1 MRVGGSRSP
10 GLASCLS
17 ASNVHSHTV
26 GFCVL
31 LSCPGR
37 RPSLNVGTQRLPPGR
52 SGEVQV

>member
-1 MRVGGSRSP
+1 MRVGDSRSP